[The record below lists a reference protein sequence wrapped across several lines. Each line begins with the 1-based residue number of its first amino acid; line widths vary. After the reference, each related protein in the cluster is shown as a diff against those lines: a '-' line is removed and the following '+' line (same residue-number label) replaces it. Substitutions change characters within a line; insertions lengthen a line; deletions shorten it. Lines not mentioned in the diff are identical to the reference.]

1 MNFTARS
8 HFIVPYRACL
18 LAAFVTLLAISAI
31 HPPHPADFVWEHA
44 LTVAFLFL
52 LIWLEITRQPL
63 SNASYTL
70 LFLFMLL
77 HVLGA
82 HYTYS
87 EVPYDHWCEKLVGTS
102 LSTMVGYTGMRNH
115 FDRLV
120 HALFGLLLVQP
131 MAELVQRWLG
141 LRGIGC
147 LIVAAAFLCVLG
159 MMYELLEW
167 IYAAI
172 MGEEAAKLYN
182 GEQGDAFDAQK
193 DMAWNT
199 MGSVVGALGI
209 GIVRTWK
216 THHKASV

>member
-1 MNFTARS
+1 MLL
-8 HFIVPYRACL
+8 PYRAWLLVIL
-18 LAAFVTLLAISAI
+18 LALLGVSAI
-31 HPPHPADFVWEHA
+31 HPPHPADFVWEHILTLAVLA
-44 LTVAFLFL
+44 LLA
-52 LIWLEITRQPL
+52 WLEVKKQPL

-70 LFLFMLL
+70 LFMFMAL

-87 EVPYDHWCEKLVGTS
+87 EVPYDRWFEELFGRS
-102 LSTMVGYTGMRNH
+102 LSAMVGYTGTRNH

-120 HALFGLLLVQP
+120 HALFGLLLMQP

-141 LRGIGC
+141 LRSVGR
-147 LIVAAAFLCVLG
+147 LVVAATFLCVLG

-167 IYAAI
+167 MYAAL
-172 MGEEAAKLYN
+172 MGDEAAKLYN

-199 MGSVVGALGI
+199 VGSIVGALCI
-209 GIVRTWK
+209 GISRALK
-216 THHKASV
+216 TNRKASH